1 MTNITS
7 NITFDNDN
15 GQITKCVLK
24 ITGGKTFTVTLVKG
38 GYEVVEGGTDPCSTP
53 GSANAGSNAPGSAN
67 AAANAA
73 NPANPATTTP
83 GSAPLHPG
91 EKKEYNSQDQLIEY
105 LTNFHYENASAQHPL
120 EEKEGGYNRP

>member
-1 MTNITS
+1 MTDITS

-53 GSANAGSNAPGSAN
+53 GSANAGSNAPANAPGSAN
-67 AAANAA
+67 AGPT
-73 NPANPATTTP
+73 PAP
-83 GSAPLHPG
+83 SAPLHPG

-105 LTNFHYENASAQHPL
+105 LPYFHYENASAQNPL
-120 EEKEGGYNRP
+120 EEKVGGYNRP